1 MSSYT
6 IGTPP
11 FVVHPLAPNVYPEG
25 TQPIYPNGN
34 PVDVDSPD
42 FSNMHLPDYEADY
55 ADSSIMVT
63 PPSNS
68 AESLPESPNDYGLF
82 EYLEGLFASVGAE
95 NEINR
100 KFNSAEAAFQRNWS
114 ASEAQKQR
122 DFEERMSNSA
132 YQRAVA
138 DLKAAGLNP
147 ILAVQNGQAS
157 TPQGAV
163 ASGTSASYNVGG
175 GDTLSSII
183 MSLASAASSIA
194 DILKVFTPSLISF

>member
-1 MSSYT
+1 M
-6 IGTPP
+6 
-11 FVVHPLAPNVYPEG
+11 
-25 TQPIYPNGN
+25 IYPFPLIAPAGMQSIQNTHNLIQSFLDQGAN
-34 PVDVDSPD
+34 KGAPPTTPD
-42 FSNMHLPDYEADY
+42 ITP
-55 ADSSIMVT
+55 VT
-63 PPSNS
+63 PPGNS
-68 AESLPESPNDYGLF
+68 AESLPESPKDYGLG
-82 EYLEGLFASVGAE
+82 EYLEGLFSSVGAE

-100 KFNSAEAAFQRNWS
+100 QFNSAEAALQREWS

-163 ASGTSASYNVGG
+163 ASGNSASYNVGG
-175 GDTLSSII
+175 GDTVTSII
-183 MSLASAASSIA
+183 TSLASAASSVSE
-194 DILKVFTPSLISF
+194 ILQFFMPKLSSLLK